1 MINVGLSCC
10 LCLFDN
16 LNWMQGFDVT
26 GNSLTWL
33 LSLTQ
38 TGFEVKFLDQ
48 PLTKSSLEKIL
59 NPIKLDKM
67 WFIWAEDIF
76 RWLCQKYAKR
86 EVEYRICSKAC
97 YSYSYN
103 QSNAGSVW
111 IRCQNGSS
119 LNKSQ
124 SAPLKIRMCKSFT
137 GKDVWERFPT
147 SSMTEWIELFPIPWP
162 RFVHC
167 KLSLDMYLVIN
178 MQCICMIIHV

>member
-1 MINVGLSCC
+1 MDVLGCGWVLKLRDMINVGLSCC

-26 GNSLTWL
+26 GNSLTRL

-76 RWLCQKYAKR
+76 RWLCQKYAKGSWISDLFKSLLFIFVQSVQCR
-86 EVEYRICSKAC
+86 QRVDQMSKGQQFEQKPICS
-97 YSYSYN
+97 
-103 QSNAGSVW
+103 
-111 IRCQNGSS
+111 
-119 LNKSQ
+119 SQ
-124 SAPLKIRMCKSFT
+124 D
-137 GKDVWERFPT
+137 KDVQKFYRGG
-147 SSMTEWIELFPIPWP
+147 
-162 RFVHC
+162 
-167 KLSLDMYLVIN
+167 
-178 MQCICMIIHV
+178 CMRKISNFIYGGMD